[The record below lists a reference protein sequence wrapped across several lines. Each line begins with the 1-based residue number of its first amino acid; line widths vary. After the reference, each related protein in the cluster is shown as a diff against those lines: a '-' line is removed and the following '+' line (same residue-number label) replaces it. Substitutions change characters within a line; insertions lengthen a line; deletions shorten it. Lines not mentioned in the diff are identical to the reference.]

1 MIIKV
6 LNVYRIKWPQTF
18 KSTFIDTNTDK
29 MNQCLEMIIE
39 IYKNGSLSTWTLVSF
54 RMIMSF
60 VQTFYFENKCANCC
74 FSKAFQVFSL
84 YLMQTHRL
92 YKCSA

>member
-1 MIIKV
+1 MFTE
-6 LNVYRIKWPQTF
+6 LNGHKLV

-54 RMIMSF
+54 RMLLSF

-74 FSKAFQVFSL
+74 FSKVFQVFSL